1 MGVITIA
8 KNDSTQEYVNFN
20 IALPSGNVGFNV
32 QTSFRKI
39 FKDHP
44 EKVHQYLTNLY
55 QLEATEPTQADNA
68 FKGQI
73 SLEVL
78 YQFTK
83 NAKKPVH
90 IVGFLNLRGRLTER
104 NTAAEIKQHVA
115 MVAKDLKKI
124 TVDDVTAAM
133 TEDLAAELD
142 AAEAA

>member
-1 MGVITIA
+1 MAVITID
-8 KNDSTQEYVNFN
+8 KNENTQEYVNFN
-20 IALPSGNVGFNV
+20 LALPSGNVGFNV

-39 FKDHP
+39 FKDQP

-55 QLEATEPTQADNA
+55 QLEATEPTQADNT

-83 NAKKPVH
+83 NVKKPIH

-104 NTAAEIKQHVA
+104 NTADEIKQHVA
-115 MVAKDLKKI
+115 MVAEDLKKI